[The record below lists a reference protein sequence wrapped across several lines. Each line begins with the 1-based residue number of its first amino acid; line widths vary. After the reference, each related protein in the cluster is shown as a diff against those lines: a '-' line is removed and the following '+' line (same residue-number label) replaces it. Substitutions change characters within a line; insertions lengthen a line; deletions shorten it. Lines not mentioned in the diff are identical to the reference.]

1 MQFLQLFLRKFFPNY
16 FYFPC
21 DSMIKLSTVAQEE
34 NISFDGDFDKP
45 TNQEIANTI
54 AEWETLKLRLLGM
67 MVTDVEVEDHG
78 EDEEDED

>member
-1 MQFLQLFLRKFFPNY
+1 
-16 FYFPC
+16 
-21 DSMIKLSTVAQEE
+21 MIKLSTVAQEE